1 VAWLSYSCLIPPNL
15 FILGAMI
22 GAVLAWRTRRAGLVA
37 ATASIACLYVVSTP
51 VVGHLLIRSAEA
63 LVAAAPTA
71 APGAVIVLS
80 ADWRRSDAPGE
91 PGAVGPL
98 TIERLAKAASIKRSL
113 GLPILVSGGSPGEGE
128 PPLAGLMSK
137 MLQDGFCVS
146 VRWREEQ
153 SRNTFEN
160 ASFSAAI
167 LRRAGIPSA
176 LVVAHPWDMARV
188 LWSFRAVGYPVV
200 PMPTQ
205 KERAPPLTV
214 AAFLP
219 QIPAL
224 RDSYYALHELIG
236 LAWYQWRYGHFGGV
250 SP

>member
-1 VAWLSYSCLIPPNL
+1 
-15 FILGAMI
+15 MI

-37 ATASIACLYVVSTP
+37 ATASIACLYVASTP
-51 VVGHLLIRSAEA
+51 VVGYLLIRSAEA

-98 TIERLAKAASIKRSL
+98 TIERLAKAASIQRSL

-205 KERAPPLTV
+205 KERGPPLT
-214 AAFLP
+214 ATALLP
-219 QIPAL
+219 QVPAL

-236 LAWYQWRYGHFGGV
+236 LAWYQWRYGNFGG
-250 SP
+250 

>member
-1 VAWLSYSCLIPPNL
+1 LIPPNL

-22 GAVLAWRTRRAGLVA
+22 GVVLAWRTRRVGLVT
-37 ATASIACLYVVSTP
+37 ATAFIACLYVVSTP
-51 VVGHLLIRSAEA
+51 LVGYLLIRSAEA
-63 LVAAAPTA
+63 LVAAGPTA
-71 APGAVIVLS
+71 DPGAVIVLS
-80 ADWRRSDAPGE
+80 ADSRRSDAPE
-91 PGAVGPL
+91 KPGAVGPL
-98 TIERLAKAASIKRSL
+98 TIERLVKAARIQRNL
-113 GLPILVSGGSPGEGE
+113 GLPILVSGGSPGDGE
-128 PPLAGLMSK
+128 APLAGPMSK
-137 MLQDGFCVS
+137 MLQDDFGVP

-167 LRRAGIPSA
+167 LRQAGIPSA

-214 AAFLP
+214 TALLP

-236 LAWYQWRYGHFGGV
+236 LAWYQLRYGIFGG
-250 SP
+250 